1 MVPLAASMALA
12 NPRAY
17 LQSTF
22 RALQHRN
29 YRLYWTGQLI
39 SLIGT
44 WMQSVAQ
51 GWLMHRLTS
60 SPLMLG
66 LLGFMQFLPV
76 LLLSLWAGVIV
87 DATDKRKLLL
97 ITQTAFLIQA
107 VLLATAV
114 STGIVEPWMV
124 LALAFVFGTINAV
137 DLPARQS
144 YVVDLA
150 GKEDL
155 SNAIALNSAAF
166 NTARILGPAVA
177 GILLAT
183 IGEAGCFWI
192 NAVSYL
198 AVIASL
204 WRIDLQPRPHIPFVA
219 RRAVET
225 MLEGVRYAK
234 SVRPLRNLL
243 ALLGVTAGLGFQYM
257 ILLPVYAREIL
268 HSGARGYGLLVSA
281 FGLGSLVSAV
291 VMTRK
296 QDRWALRRNL
306 FVGLMAGAIG
316 MGTFAWS
323 RTMGLS
329 LAMGFLAG
337 FGLILYVAT
346 TNTLIQITTEDQYR
360 GRVMSLYTLMFVG
373 TAPIGALIS
382 GTIAQR
388 FGAPVATSISAL
400 VLLGGALWMVRRLRV
415 IAAREAGSAP
425 VPAAPEKVG

>member
-1 MVPLAASMALA
+1 MSLVIF
-12 NPRAY
+12 RDY
-17 LQSTF
+17 VRTTF
-22 RALQHRN
+22 RALRHRN
-29 YRLYWTGQLI
+29 YRLYWTGQLV

-51 GWLMHRLTS
+51 GWLMHRLTGS
-60 SPLMLG
+60 ALMLG
-66 LLGFMQFLPV
+66 LLGFCQFLPV

-87 DATDKRKLLL
+87 DSIDKRRLLL
-97 ITQTAFLIQA
+97 ITQSAFLIQA
-107 VLLATAV
+107 ALLATAV
-114 STGIVEPWMV
+114 STGVVKPWMV

-144 YVVDLA
+144 FVVELA

-166 NTARILGPAVA
+166 NTARVVGPAFA

-183 IGEAGCFWI
+183 VGEAGCFWL
-192 NAVSYL
+192 NAVSYI
-198 AVIASL
+198 AVIASI
-204 WRIDLQPRPHIPFVA
+204 WRMDLPARTGIRFEP
-219 RRAVET
+219 RRAVEA
-225 MLEGVRYAK
+225 MMEGVRYARNA
-234 SVRPLRNLL
+234 RPLRNLL
-243 ALLGVTAGLGFQYM
+243 LLLGVTAGLGFQYM

-268 HSGARGYGLLVSA
+268 HAGPKGYGLLVSA

-291 VMTRK
+291 WMTQK
-296 QDRWALRRNL
+296 LDRWALRRNI
-306 FVGLMAGAIG
+306 FIGLLAAAIG

-323 RTMGLS
+323 RTLALS
-329 LAMGFLAG
+329 AAMGFLAG

-346 TNTLIQITTEDQYR
+346 TNTLIQITTEDRYR

-373 TAPIGALIS
+373 TAPIGALVS

-388 FGAPVATSISAL
+388 FGAPVATSVSAV

-415 IAAREAGSAP
+415 LAEREAAVSAEP